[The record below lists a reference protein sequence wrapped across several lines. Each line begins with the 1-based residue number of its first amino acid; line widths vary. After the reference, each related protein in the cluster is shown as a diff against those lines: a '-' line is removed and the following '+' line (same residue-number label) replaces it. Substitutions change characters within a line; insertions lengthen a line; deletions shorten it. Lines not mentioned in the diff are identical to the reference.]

1 MKIVAPST
9 VKDGLRLIGDPGFP
23 STVVSAEKTA
33 MFDTGVSIMAPLY
46 TGSLKRILGARPLDL
61 VFLTHSHYDHVGS
74 CGHVRHA
81 FPALRIA
88 GHGLI
93 RDVMKNPRAVATM
106 TSLSDIYRRLT
117 DGNDPSTVFMPP
129 EVDMVLEDGD
139 EVDLGKGVTVR
150 VMATPGHTRDSM
162 TFFIEPWGA
171 AVVGEALGVV
181 QLDGA
186 ICPEFL
192 TDFKDYVSSAHRII
206 EASPSII
213 LMPHG
218 PALTGADTQEFL
230 KGAIPAAH
238 DLRQTIENSLH
249 ETGGDIDRAA
259 GILFER
265 LYDPARI
272 GQEMNAFRTNLW
284 AKTACIAKSLNPA

>member
-1 MKIVAPST
+1 MKITAPAT
-9 VKDGLRLIGDPGFP
+9 LKDDLRLIGDPGFP
-23 STVVSAEKTA
+23 SAVVSAGKTA

-46 TGSLKRILGARPLDL
+46 TGSLKRILGARALDQ

-74 CGHVRHA
+74 CGHVRHV
-81 FPALRIA
+81 FPALQTA

-106 TSLSDIYRRLT
+106 TALSDIYRQLT
-117 DGNDPSTVFMPP
+117 DGNDPSTVFIPP
-129 EVDMVLEDGD
+129 EVDLVLEDGD

-192 TDFKDYVSSAHRII
+192 TDFKDYLSSAHRII

-218 PALTGADTQEFL
+218 PALTGDDARAFL
-230 KGAIPAAH
+230 DGVIPAAH
-238 DLRQTIENSLH
+238 DLRHTIEDSLH
-249 ETGGDIDRAA
+249 ETGGDIDSAT
-259 GILFER
+259 GILFEK

-272 GQEMNAFRTNLW
+272 GQEMNAFRTNLR
-284 AKTACIAKSLNPA
+284 AKTACIAKALTPA